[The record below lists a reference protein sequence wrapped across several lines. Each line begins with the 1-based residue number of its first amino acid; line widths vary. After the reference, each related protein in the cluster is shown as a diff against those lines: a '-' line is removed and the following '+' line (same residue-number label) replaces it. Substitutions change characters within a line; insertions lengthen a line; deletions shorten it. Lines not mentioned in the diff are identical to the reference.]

1 MSLWQLPKAAV
12 LGGQHFDIRWRW
24 QDAMAVLE
32 ILEGDGPQWLRWF
45 RAVDRFFVQTVP
57 DSLLV
62 EAAKFMEHFLTAGQ
76 TSAPGPKR
84 MDWQQDAMEIISDIN
99 RVAGRE
105 VRETDAHWWTFLSW
119 FHAIG
124 EGQLSALVALRTKLA
139 RGEKLTEAERAYY
152 AADPQ
157 KVRLQKPYDAD
168 AKALLERLK

>member
-105 VRETDAHWWTFLSW
+105 VRETDAHWWTF
-119 FHAIG
+119 
-124 EGQLSALVALRTKLA
+124 
-139 RGEKLTEAERAYY
+139 
-152 AADPQ
+152 
-157 KVRLQKPYDAD
+157 
-168 AKALLERLK
+168 